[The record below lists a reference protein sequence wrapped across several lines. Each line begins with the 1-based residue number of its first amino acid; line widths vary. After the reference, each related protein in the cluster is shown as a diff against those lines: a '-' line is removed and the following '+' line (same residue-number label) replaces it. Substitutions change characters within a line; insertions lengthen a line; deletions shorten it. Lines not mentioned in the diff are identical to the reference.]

1 MATAQQKPSLPVR
14 RPLWARIMIWVI
26 GLLVAGMAAV
36 ALLVGYALVVAAP
49 NLPSLDTITDY
60 RPKIPFGSIRPTTC

>member
-26 GLLVAGMAAV
+26 GLLIAGMAAV

-49 NLPSLDTITDY
+49 NLP
-60 RPKIPFGSIRPTTC
+60 